1 MRRRRELPLLLCG
14 DYQITTGQLMLD
26 CDAVLPFKEKQID
39 HIWHLIIKYKP
50 WTSIEVALAWSHV
63 ILIFFVYY
71 DLCFIFLV
79 KTMSTFVP
87 DKNIIGEKQNGRLN
101 IIVYFMVQFRI
112 NARFSG
118 YKKHFI
124 FFWLLCLVDNK
135 CNYKT

>member
-1 MRRRRELPLLLCG
+1 M
-14 DYQITTGQLMLD
+14 YLD
-26 CDAVLPFKEKQID
+26 
-39 HIWHLIIKYKP
+39 
-50 WTSIEVALAWSHV
+50 WSCFGLV
-63 ILIFFVYY
+63 PCYINLFLIFFVYY